1 MSFFLRRRSSSFSIF
16 LSHYLPVISFIEIF
30 ILWFMFAFLSSFSL
44 FLVMMYE
51 EKQEL
56 NSSVACRLF
65 FNLHTGILENFFFYE
80 NKLSPTEDIL
90 ESFRSTFIH
99 V

>member
-1 MSFFLRRRSSSFSIF
+1 MVYVRVSFLF
-16 LSHYLPVISFIEIF
+16 LS
-30 ILWFMFAFLSSFSL
+30 
-44 FLVMMYE
+44 LVMMYE